1 MFDILVYLYET
12 YYRPEACPDPEALAK
27 KLCAVGFD
35 EGEISEAIDWLAV
48 LSQNNTTGH
57 DSGELV
63 TSSGFRIYSSVE
75 SSTLGSGAI
84 GFLQF
89 LESAKLINPLQREIV
104 IDRALATNESPISL
118 DKLKIIVLMML
129 WSQGKEPD
137 LLMFDE
143 LLLSDEQVTPH
154 LLH

>member
-12 YYRPEACPDPEALAK
+12 YYRPDACPDPQVLAK

-35 EGEISEAIDWLAV
+35 EDEISEAIDWLAI
-48 LSQNNTTGH
+48 LKQTAQNPVAH
-57 DSGELV
+57 PDS
-63 TSSGFRIYSSVE
+63 TGFRIYAVQE
-75 SSTLGSGAI
+75 TAILGTAAI
-84 GFLQF
+84 GFIQF
-89 LESAKLINPLQREIV
+89 LETAQLINAQQREI
-104 IDRALATNESPISL
+104 IIERALAAGEAPVSL

-143 LLLSDEQVTPH
+143 LLLSDEQIKPH

>member
-12 YYRPEACPDPEALAK
+12 YYRPDACPDPEALAK

-35 EGEISEAIDWLAV
+35 ELEISEAIDWLAV
-48 LSQNNTTGH
+48 LSQNSLSDQDQIRLTNST
-57 DSGELV
+57 
-63 TSSGFRIYSSVE
+63 GFRVYSNGE
-75 SSTLGSGAI
+75 SSTLGAGAI

-89 LESAKLINPLQREIV
+89 LESSKLINPQQREVIV
-104 IDRALATNESPISL
+104 ERALASNESPISL

-143 LLLSDEQVTPH
+143 LLLSDEQVKPN

>member
-12 YYRPEACPDPEALAK
+12 YYRPDACPDPQALAK
-27 KLCAVGFD
+27 KLSAVGFD
-35 EGEISEAIDWLAV
+35 DDEISEAIDWLDLLA
-48 LSQNNTTGH
+48 QTTQ
-57 DSGELV
+57 SIPEQAES
-63 TSSGFRIYSSVE
+63 TGFRVYAQQE
-75 SSTLGSGAI
+75 MAMLGIPAV
-84 GFLQF
+84 GFIHF
-89 LESAKLINPLQREIV
+89 LESAKLISAQQREI
-104 IDRALATNESPISL
+104 IIERALAVDEVPISL

-143 LLLSDEQVTPH
+143 LLLSDEIIKPH

>member
-12 YYRPEACPDPEALAK
+12 YYRPDACPNPQVLAK
-27 KLCAVGFD
+27 KLSAIGFD
-35 EGEISEAIDWLAV
+35 DEEITDAIGWLDV
-48 LSQNNTTGH
+48 LTQ
-57 DSGELV
+57 
-63 TSSGFRIYSSVE
+63 TSKSSPKQSDPKSFRIYATQE
-75 SSTLGSGAI
+75 IAQLGTAALAFI
-84 GFLQF
+84 QF
-89 LESAKLINPLQREIV
+89 LESAKLINSEQREI
-104 IDRALATNESPISL
+104 IIERALAVQETPIPL

-143 LLLSDEQVTPH
+143 LLSDEQIKPH